1 MLVLH
6 PQSSTEMIR
15 VLLAEDQAMV
25 RGALSALLKLE
36 SDLDVIGSAA
46 DGEEAWQFVQRD
58 VPDVVVT
65 DIEMPRLTGLEL
77 ARRIRERGLECK
89 VVIVTTFARPGFLRR
104 ALDAGVSGYLLK
116 DAPADQLADA
126 LRRVHRGGRAIDPQL
141 ALEAWSEADP
151 LNDRERQVLRLAGEG
166 ASAGDIAEQL
176 HLSQGTVRNYL
187 SEAIGK
193 LGVGNRIEAYR
204 LARQKGWLQPT
215 HARSRLA
222 DACRSCHCSVGVR
235 AAAGASTRS
244 SGLHLATAMDAGD
257 RRVVGCDARRF
268 QRLARA
274 CRGIDHARRPDRCLA
289 SPRPACAQRQAGG
302 RGAAPQRQPA
312 ATVG

>member
-1 MLVLH
+1 
-6 PQSSTEMIR
+6 MIR
-15 VLLAEDQAMV
+15 ILLAEDQAMV
-25 RGALSALLKLE
+25 RGALSALLRLE

-58 VPDVVVT
+58 VPDVLVT

-77 ARRIRERGLECK
+77 AQRIRERGIECK

-126 LRRVHRGGRAIDPQL
+126 LRKVHRGGRAIDPQL

-166 ASAGDIAEQL
+166 LSAGDIAEQL

-204 LARQKGWLQPT
+204 LARQKGWL
-215 HARSRLA
+215 
-222 DACRSCHCSVGVR
+222 
-235 AAAGASTRS
+235 
-244 SGLHLATAMDAGD
+244 
-257 RRVVGCDARRF
+257 
-268 QRLARA
+268 
-274 CRGIDHARRPDRCLA
+274 
-289 SPRPACAQRQAGG
+289 
-302 RGAAPQRQPA
+302 
-312 ATVG
+312 